1 MPWTSWTARSWMGGG
16 SGWLKRAAAG
26 GPGLGPGQGQGP
38 GHVTGGAPPGTG
50 LLPLQ
55 SLSPAQGAGQ
65 GQGGGGPG
73 VAHEVDFAEDI
84 AISLW
89 SLRRYFKDIAKHN
102 FKTLATFNTR
112 YDFAPCILQCLD
124 EFVSR

>member
-1 MPWTSWTARSWMGGG
+1 MIANQYW
-16 SGWLKRAAAG
+16 KI
-26 GPGLGPGQGQGP
+26 
-38 GHVTGGAPPGTG
+38 GT
-50 LLPLQ
+50 LICPM
-55 SLSPAQGAGQ
+55 SFISA

-112 YDFAPCILQCLD
+112 YDFVPDILQ
-124 EFVSR
+124 